1 MAAARK
7 QTSRKRTQRA
17 SRIRG
22 RWSALRS
29 ERGQQLTAYAI
40 LAAIIGVMASVVW
53 PSITAP
59 GYLSAWDA
67 GGHLLKARFFTEE
80 LLPHGHL
87 SGWFPTWHGGFDLFQ
102 FYPPLLYYV
111 LGPLAAVI
119 NPETALRLVMAGL
132 WLGLVPV
139 TYYFI
144 RSFDVNRVTAAAGCV
159 LLLALN
165 ASFGIGLGALYGVG
179 LLPNGLGAIMAIWT
193 LGRLKR
199 DLSGADRSP
208 RQLLL
213 TGFLFG
219 GLVLS
224 HTFSAY
230 WFGVASLLLLLSETV
245 GRRREIAWVVKR
257 YLTMFG
263 VGLLVS
269 AYWWVPLALG
279 IDQMGPTG
287 AVQGSSTRDILSGL
301 LLAKDSGGLVIAG
314 LAAGGLF
321 YLWVLKRYRSFAFFG
336 STLTVTLLL
345 SINAINKLLPFGAV
359 IGSSQFI
366 RFHAFAAWL
375 LMILAILGLAGLWHW
390 LRRLARPAVS
400 VPVGAIGVILL
411 FCLVVWPTL
420 QIKRGFINVVDNSAT
435 QELPAVAE
443 YLRQN
448 QRPGE
453 FILSEFNWESR
464 FYFGSPHFANQRL
477 PAEVGGLWDLDG
489 NFPEGTL
496 GAAKPVLIASTLGQ
510 TSYLSTQQDYLRDRG
525 VRFIVTT
532 NPGTQAR
539 LQTLPWLEQTYS
551 GRVMS
556 VFELRNF
563 QQGFGLP
570 ISAGAQLDSAEFE
583 SPNRY
588 TLKFR
593 NPVTVPAATSLALSE
608 HPWLRVTADD
618 RPIPTSA
625 DPEHQLRLDDTL
637 QSVRSVEITYDPP
650 ASAKLPGVV
659 SSLAIITVLAGLV
672 RPDLL
677 GFLNPRRVLR
687 RGRRSPRSTRQPRQR

>member
-1 MAAARK
+1 MMVVRK
-7 QTSRKRTQRA
+7 QTSKTARSTRQA
-17 SRIRG
+17 
-22 RWSALRS
+22 WWQALRS

-40 LAAIIGVMASVVW
+40 LAAVLGVMASVVW
-53 PSITAP
+53 PSLSAP

-67 GGHLLKARFFTEE
+67 GGHLLKARFFAEQ

-111 LGPLAAVI
+111 LGPLSTI
-119 NPETALRLVMAGL
+119 LNPETALRVVIAGL

-144 RSFDVNRVTAAAGCV
+144 RSFDVNRVTAAVGCV

-199 DLSGADRSP
+199 DLSQPGRSP

-230 WFGVASLLLLLSETV
+230 WFGVASLILLGSETV
-245 GRRREIAWVVKR
+245 GRRREVAWVVKR
-257 YLTMFG
+257 YLTMLG

-269 AYWWVPLALG
+269 AYWWVPLVLG
-279 IDQMGPTG
+279 IGQMGPTG
-287 AVQGSSTRDILSGL
+287 AVQGSSTGDILSGL
-301 LLAKDSGGLVIAG
+301 LLAKDSGGWAVAL
-314 LAAGGLF
+314 LAAGGLA
-321 YLWVLKRYRSFAFFG
+321 YLLALKRYRTLAFFG
-336 STLTVTLLL
+336 TALTVTLLL
-345 SINAINKLLPFGAV
+345 SINAINGLLPFGSV
-359 IGSSQFI
+359 VGSSQFI

-375 LMILAILGLAGLWHW
+375 VMVLAIFGLAGIWQW
-390 LRRLARPAVS
+390 VRQLRYPDLALGTA
-400 VPVGAIGVILL
+400 AAGVLLL
-411 FCLVVWPTL
+411 FLLVIWPTL
-420 QIKRGFINVVDNSAT
+420 QIKRGFINVVDNNAT
-435 QELPAVAE
+435 QELPAVAD
-443 YLRQN
+443 YLAQN

-464 FYFGSPHFANQRL
+464 FYFGSPHFVNQRL
-477 PAEVGGLWDLDG
+477 PAEVPGLWDLDG

-496 GAAKPVLIASTLGQ
+496 GAAKPVLLASTLGQ
-510 TSYLSTQQDYLRDRG
+510 TSYLSTQEEYLRDRG
-525 VRFIVTT
+525 VRYIVTT
-532 NPGTQAR
+532 NPATQSR
-539 LQTLPWLEQTYS
+539 LTALPWLRQTYS
-551 GRVMS
+551 GRVLS
-556 VFELRNF
+556 VFELRDF

-570 ISAGAQLDSAEFE
+570 IAAGARLESADFI
-583 SPNRY
+583 SPNHY
-588 TLKFR
+588 TLRFR
-593 NPVTVPAATSLALSE
+593 DPVTLPAATSLALSE
-608 HPWLRVTADD
+608 HPWLRVTADE

-625 DPEHQLRLDDTL
+625 DPDHQLRLDDAL
-637 QSVRSVEITYDPP
+637 QDIRTIEISYDPP
-650 ASAKLPGVV
+650 AGAKLPGAV
-659 SSLAIITVLAGLV
+659 SLLTVLTVVGGLV

-687 RGRRSPRSTRQPRQR
+687 RGRRSTWRRRSA